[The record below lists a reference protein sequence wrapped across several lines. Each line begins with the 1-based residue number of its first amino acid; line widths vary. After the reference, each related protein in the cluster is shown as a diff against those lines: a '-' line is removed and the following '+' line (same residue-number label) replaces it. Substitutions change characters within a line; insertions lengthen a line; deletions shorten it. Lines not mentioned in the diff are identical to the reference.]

1 MTESWSIGPTFH
13 FGPHAL
19 LPASDLHI
27 LRNIL
32 QCKDCWFRRLYHQLV
47 AKDLRSTQKSVK
59 SKSNKIFASSSPF
72 HNLTRAIQAVLRGF
86 NLNRNCPTEIECETT
101 NLTSLLHL
109 DTKSDHH
116 HHITLVSTK
125 LCVRKRYWVCPCHGR
140 QLFDLLYCS
149 DDLSIPEKDGLGL
162 HLNIRSI
169 IPQGHSDFFRSVE
182 ISSSSD
188 ESDCPEPTF
197 SVKIS
202 YAPKLYVLHSTKNSH
217 KKLPPADATS
227 ACFTLPSK
235 LGNKRLSEVNRK
247 WSFKYS
253 VNNVVKKEVPGKS
266 GTSDSYSVDKTL
278 DSSRRVRFPSGNPVS
293 AVYNLRTY
301 ATASRLERS
310 NRIWEIEARSRYC
323 DRLKYLISEGYEPDV
338 ASQLAGDDDDPT
350 ETKHELINDSVEKLK
365 DLQSTGGEPSKQ
377 AKRRR
382 RKRHR
387 KNKRDDK
394 SQCPPHVHS
403 PTDSSFLV
411 NGMNCNYQKFV

>member
-19 LPASDLHI
+19 LPASDLQI
-27 LRNIL
+27 LCNIL

-47 AKDLRSTQKSVK
+47 AKDLQSTQSVK
-59 SKSNKIFASSSPF
+59 SRSNKVFASSSPF
-72 HNLTRAIQAVLRGF
+72 HSLTRAIQAVLRGF
-86 NLNRNCPTEIECETT
+86 NLNRNCLTEIECETT

-109 DTKSDHH
+109 HIKSDH

-125 LCVRKRYWVCPCHGR
+125 LCVRKRYWVCPSHGR

-149 DDLSIPEKDGLGL
+149 DDDLSIPEKDGLGL
-162 HLNIRSI
+162 HCTIRSI

-182 ISSSSD
+182 KSSSSD

-202 YAPKLYVLHSTKNSH
+202 YTPELYLLQSSTNSH
-217 KKLPPADATS
+217 KKLPADTNS
-227 ACFTLPSK
+227 ACFTLPAK
-235 LGNKRLSEVNRK
+235 LGNKRLSEVNKK
-247 WSFKYS
+247 WLFTYS
-253 VNNVVKKEVPGKS
+253 VNNAAKKVISSKS
-266 GTSDSYSVDKTL
+266 GSSDSCCVDKTL
-278 DSSRRVRFPSGNPVS
+278 NSSRRVRFPSGNPVS

-310 NRIWEIEARSRYC
+310 NRIWEIEARSRYF
-323 DRLKYLISEGYEPDV
+323 DRLKYLISEGYEPNV
-338 ASQLAGDDDDPT
+338 ASQLAADDDGAAESKSEFT
-350 ETKHELINDSVEKLK
+350 NDSVEKLK
-365 DLQSTGGEPSKQ
+365 DLQFTGGEPSKQ
-377 AKRRR
+377 AKTRR

-387 KNKRDDK
+387 KNKRDHK
-394 SQCPPHVHS
+394 SQCPPHVHN

-411 NGMNCNYQKFV
+411 NGINGNYQKFV